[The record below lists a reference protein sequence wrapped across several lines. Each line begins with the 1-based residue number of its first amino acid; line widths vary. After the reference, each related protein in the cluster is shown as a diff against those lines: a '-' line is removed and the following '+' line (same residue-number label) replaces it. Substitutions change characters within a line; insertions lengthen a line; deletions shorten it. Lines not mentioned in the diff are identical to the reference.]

1 MHEGGLKTAKTEV
14 SPYGLIIV
22 FTDDGHLSS
31 WALSGYLLHSLTCKQ
46 GRLSPYQLAMLLSP
60 IWDTSYSN
68 NLKLIIVLAYNY

>member
-1 MHEGGLKTAKTEV
+1 MHEGGLKAAKTEA
-14 SPYGLIIV
+14 SPSVLFTA

-46 GRLSPYQLAMLLSP
+46 GRLSPYQLATVLSP
-60 IWDTSYSN
+60 IWETSYSM

>member
-1 MHEGGLKTAKTEV
+1 MHGGGLKAAKTEA
-14 SPYGLIIV
+14 SPYGLITV

-60 IWDTSYSN
+60 IWDTSYST